1 MCRVCSLI
9 GGLVM
14 IATLA
19 GCSESAPESGT
30 VPYKPTTSPVIE
42 GLNKQ
47 IAEQAKKGTPANKK
61 EEASK
66 SSAESKPSDTK
77 PAAEPSK
84 PEEKK
89 KD

>member
-1 MCRVCSLI
+1 
-9 GGLVM
+9 M
-14 IATLA
+14 IVTLA

-47 IAEQAKKGTPANKK
+47 IADQAKKGIPANKK

-66 SSAESKPSDTK
+66 PAAETK
-77 PAAEPSK
+77 PADSKPAGETAK

-89 KD
+89 KS